1 MGKAKI
7 LRVIEKLE
15 QLYHSKENTKPAL
28 SPIDML
34 IAVKLSQNTTDKS
47 SYKAFRNLK
56 DSYKN
61 WDEVSKAHPDEIKEK
76 IRVCGLANTK
86 TKNILELLKQ
96 IKKDFKGFDLSSLED
111 KSDDEVYEHFLNY
124 NGLGVKTISCLL
136 AFSFGRNVFPVDT
149 HVHRILNR
157 LDIVHTSTAEKTF
170 ESSKKI
176 IPDKEK
182 ITFHTNLIKF
192 GRNICKAV
200 SPLCGVCPLYK
211 DCEFPE
217 KKYFREKSR
226 NAEVKENNFLII
238 EALV

>member
-7 LRVIEKLE
+7 LRVIEILE
-15 QLYHSKENTKPAL
+15 QLYHSKENTKPTL

-47 SYKAFRNLK
+47 SYKAFKNLK

-61 WDEVSKAHPDEIKEK
+61 WEEVSKADPDEIKGK
-76 IRVCGLANTK
+76 IKVCGLVNTK
-86 TKNILELLKQ
+86 TKNILELLNQ
-96 IKKDFKGFDLSSLED
+96 IKKDFKGFDLSSLENR
-111 KSDDEVYEHFLNY
+111 SNEEIYGHFLNY
-124 NGLGVKTISCLL
+124 SGLGVKTISCLL

-157 LDIVHTSTAEKTF
+157 LGIVKTNTAERTF
-170 ESSKKI
+170 EDSKKL
-176 IPDKEK
+176 IPERDM
-182 ITFHTNLIKF
+182 ISFHTNLIKF
-192 GRNICKAV
+192 GRNICKAA

-217 KKYFREKSR
+217 KKFFRDKTR
-226 NAEVKENNFLII
+226 DAVIKENNFLII
-238 EALV
+238 EAIV

>member
-7 LRVIEKLE
+7 LRVIETLE
-15 QLYHSKENTKPAL
+15 QLYHSKENMKPTL

-47 SYKAFRNLK
+47 SYKAFKNLK

-61 WDEVSKAHPDEIKEK
+61 WDAVSKADLEEIKDK

-86 TKNILELLKQ
+86 SKNILELLKQ
-96 IKKDFKGFDLSSLED
+96 IKKDFNGFDLSSLEH
-111 KSDDEVYEHFLNY
+111 KSDKEIYEHFLKY

-157 LDIVHTSTAEKTF
+157 LGIVHTNTAEKTF
-170 ESSKKI
+170 EESKAI

-217 KKYFREKSR
+217 KKFFKEKTKD
-226 NAEVKENNFLII
+226 AEIKENNFLII
-238 EALV
+238 EAIV